1 MDSTTLPAT
10 GRILALDWGERR
22 IGIALSD
29 ELQLLS
35 SPLATVTRREGKRF
49 PMPILLGHVE
59 AHHPVGI
66 VVGLPLTLEGD
77 EGESAGFARQLGTLM
92 AQRAHLPVVYWD
104 ERMSTAH
111 ALRVIR
117 EQGGSTRGRKD
128 EVDALAASVLLQG
141 FLDSRRGGGD
151 RRVSDSSASSGR

>member
-1 MDSTTLPAT
+1 MESTPLPAT

-35 SPLATVTRREGKRF
+35 SPLATVTRRDGKRF

-66 VVGLPLTLEGD
+66 VVGLPLTLDGD
-77 EGESAGFARQLGTLM
+77 EGEAAGFARKLGTLM
-92 AQRAHLPVVYWD
+92 EQRARLPVTYWD
-104 ERMSTAH
+104 ERMSTAR
-111 ALRVIR
+111 ALRAIR
-117 EQGGSTRGRKD
+117 EQGGSTRGRKED
-128 EVDALAASVLLQG
+128 VDALAASVLLQG

-151 RRVSDSSASSGR
+151 RRASEGSAGGGR